1 MIHILMSGGSG
12 TRLWPLSRLR
22 MPKQYLPLIGG
33 QSLFES
39 TVKRHSGLCSSHI
52 VVTNASQFALAQR
65 QMNRSEATYIL
76 ESVGRNTAPA
86 IGMACR
92 LLPSDSIVLVTPS
105 DHLIRDEQAYHAA
118 ALKAAEFA
126 RQGYLVTF
134 GVEPEYPETG
144 FGYIQAQDSLVIA
157 FKEKP
162 DASTAKSYIEQGG
175 YYWNAGIFCFQAGVY
190 LQELERLVP
199 DLHRAI
205 MASPTLGGSPDM
217 NQCYRP
223 DLNEMMAM
231 TDISIDY
238 AVLEHSDKVRVV
250 PCRMG
255 WSDLGSFDALDHEFP
270 RDEHGNTMSSSNC
283 LTMDSR
289 NNLLLNFGNQRLVV
303 QGMDHLLVVNT
314 EDSVYI
320 GRKGQ
325 SQGLREVVKALQQE
339 ESPLL
344 QSHPD
349 LVTPFGSLRIIDD
362 NESTIVLELI
372 VDHIPSNG
380 LALRSGDLYDHPLL
394 TKSLQDTSKA
404 YSVRCLS
411 LGNDDIQENST
422 KQSLEHWEF
431 IVASPGKFLLVLQDR
446 KQVS

>member
-1 MIHILMSGGSG
+1 
-12 TRLWPLSRLR
+12 
-22 MPKQYLPLIGG
+22 MPKQYLPLLNGH
-33 QSLFES
+33 SLFQR
-39 TVKRHSGLCSSHI
+39 TARRHAGLCSSHL

-65 QMNRSEATYIL
+65 QMGDAAATYIL

-92 LLPSDSIVLVTPS
+92 LLPRNTIVLVTPS
-105 DHLIRDEQAYHAA
+105 DHLIRDEQSYHAA

-126 RQGYLVTF
+126 GQGYLVTF

-144 FGYIQAQDSLVIA
+144 FGYIQAQGSVVIA

-162 DASTAKSYIEQGG
+162 DATTAASYIEQGG

-190 LQELERLVP
+190 LQELERLSP
-199 DLHRAI
+199 DLHRAV
-205 MASPTLGGSPDM
+205 MASPTLGGSPDV

-223 DLNEMMAM
+223 NLDEMTAM

-255 WSDLGSFDALDHEFP
+255 WSDLGSFDALNNEFP
-270 RDEHGNTMSSSNC
+270 FDEHGNTISSPNS
-283 LTMDSR
+283 LILDSR
-289 NNLLLNFGNQRLVV
+289 NNLLLNFGNQRMVV
-303 QGMDHLLVVNT
+303 QGMDQLLVVST

-325 SQGLREVVKALQQE
+325 SQGLREVVKALQRE

-344 QSHPD
+344 QSHPE
-349 LVTPFGSLRIIDD
+349 LVTTYGSLRIIDHKA
-362 NESTIVLELI
+362 STILLELI
-372 VDHIPSNG
+372 ADRIPSNG
-380 LALRSGDLYDHPLL
+380 LVLNSVDLTEHPLL
-394 TKSLQDTSKA
+394 AQSLQKSSAA
-404 YSVRCLS
+404 YSICCLP
-411 LGNDDIQENST
+411 LGKTDIPENST
-422 KQSLEHWEF
+422 ALRLDQWELT
-431 IVASPGKFLLVLQDR
+431 IAGPAKFLLVLQHHHHIS
-446 KQVS
+446 QNHQIS